1 MFSAR
6 LRDVSPRRR
15 RAKTTLP
22 LARRSRTRLAVLGG
36 LRRSLVSAVAAKY
49 ILALVA
55 VAFLAAALIRLSA
68 GGAISHPQTKTWLLI
83 AVIFG
88 VISAWLWWRK

>member
-1 MFSAR
+1 M
-6 LRDVSPRRR
+6 
-15 RAKTTLP
+15 T
-22 LARRSRTRLAVLGG
+22 
-36 LRRSLVSAVAAKY
+36 AKY
-49 ILALVA
+49 IFPLLA
-55 VAFLAAALIRLSA
+55 VAFLAAALMRLSA